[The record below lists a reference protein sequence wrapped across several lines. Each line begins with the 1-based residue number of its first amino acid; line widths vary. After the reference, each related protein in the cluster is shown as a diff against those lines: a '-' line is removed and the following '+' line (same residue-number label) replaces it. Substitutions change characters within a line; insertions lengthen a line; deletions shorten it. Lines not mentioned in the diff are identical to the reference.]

1 MQEKQ
6 EQLVLRVPQEKLDLL
21 DQLGQRVP
29 LERLVQLVHRETLER
44 LDRRVKLAILVQA
57 VALVKPALRGSPE

>member
-1 MQEKQ
+1 MERL
-6 EQLVLRVPQEKLDLL
+6 EQLGLRVTPEKLARL
-21 DQLGQRVP
+21 DQLGIQVP

-57 VALVKPALRGSPE
+57 VLLVKPELRDKQE